1 MGGQFHISHCHIHDF
16 PQLTYFQDKLGMT
29 HYLLIVED
37 NNTGKSNKL
46 LGFSLLGYRPV
57 LDGAITPANIYNILI
72 NIIVIVD

>member
-1 MGGQFHISHCHIHDF
+1 MAYNLDFSHCHIHDF
-16 PQLTYFQDKLGMT
+16 HQLTYFQDKLGMT
-29 HYLLIVED
+29 HYLLIVGD
-37 NNTGKSNKL
+37 NNTVKCNIL